1 MPAASDIERWC
12 AAGGSSLRQEHVAAD
27 TEPAQ
32 DSAPHEKPDG
42 LSSRA
47 GPETGKTDW
56 KTGRAWK
63 HGSETRQRGIGNQ
76 DSETKRENLDS
87 ETENADSETE
97 KLGFGNWARTASE
110 TERADSETGH
120 ANSQTRPADSET
132 SLSGGENYFSIVSR

>member
-47 GPETGKTDW
+47 GPETGKT
-56 KTGRAWK
+56 
-63 HGSETRQRGIGNQ
+63 
-76 DSETKRENLDS
+76 DS